1 MTDGG
6 KNQRDELNLLFESE
20 RLEDYA
26 ALAISALILILVL
39 LLA

>member
-1 MTDGG
+1 VEKED
-6 KNQRDELNLLFESE
+6 QDHLNLLFESE

-39 LLA
+39 LLV

>member
-1 MTDGG
+1 MQD
-6 KNQRDELNLLFESE
+6 KKDDQDKLHLLFASE

-39 LLA
+39 MLF